1 MPKLRRKSSTK
12 TIYFEDRKLEEPT
25 IQYIKNKSEMF
36 NNNILNFDTRVY
48 DIEPFRKKRS

>member
-25 IQYIKNKSEMF
+25 IKYIKNKSEMF
-36 NNNILNFDTRVY
+36 NNNISNFDTRVY
-48 DIEPFRKKRS
+48 DIEPFRKQRS